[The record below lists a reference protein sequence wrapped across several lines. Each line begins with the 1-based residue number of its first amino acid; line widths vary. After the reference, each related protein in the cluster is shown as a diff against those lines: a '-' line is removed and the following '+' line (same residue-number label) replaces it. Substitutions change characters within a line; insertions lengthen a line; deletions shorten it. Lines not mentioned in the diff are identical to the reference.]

1 VQKIFRK
8 PIPPKVYT
16 KSVYLYVMKMLS
28 LKLDDEIFLDTEK
41 ITKKMKSTRNRYIND
56 AIRLYN
62 KFNERNLLKKQLA
75 FESKLTRNSSLEIL
89 EEFEEMI
96 KEIDEKI

>member
-1 VQKIFRK
+1 
-8 PIPPKVYT
+8 
-16 KSVYLYVMKMLS
+16 MKMLS

-62 KFNERNLLKKQLA
+62 KYNERNLLKKQLD

-89 EEFEEMI
+89 EEFEELI